1 MERDLADNRRQSYST
16 GRCLSS
22 PLSCFIHTETEYA
35 RISNHGKKTRPSPKL
50 RDLMR
55 RLLLVRSCGLENN
68 KSKTLVT
75 FHYDAVSYSQNFD
88 DGFYLRDDDPK
99 HIWSHRTGKA
109 SNFNT
114 SFSFK
119 IDARNLSADGH
130 GICFFLVPMGAQLPA
145 YSVGGFLNLF
155 TRKNIRL
162 RSRIPAA
169 SLATLASIINLMFK
183 FSSGTDKSFK
193 QSIVLTSHQQEV
205 SSRRYK
211 QDRNRRIHISIRT
224 RTRPTATNPT
234 IKVATEKNCRVVS
247 ID

>member
-99 HIWSHRTGKA
+99 V
-109 SNFNT
+109 
-114 SFSFK
+114 FS
-119 IDARNLSADGH
+119 D
-130 GICFFLVPMGAQLPA
+130 LP
-145 YSVGGFLNLF
+145 
-155 TRKNIRL
+155 
-162 RSRIPAA
+162 
-169 SLATLASIINLMFK
+169 
-183 FSSGTDKSFK
+183 K
-193 QSIVLTSHQQEV
+193 QSPGH
-205 SSRRYK
+205 
-211 QDRNRRIHISIRT
+211 
-224 RTRPTATNPT
+224 
-234 IKVATEKNCRVVS
+234 
-247 ID
+247 

>member
-88 DGFYLRDDDPK
+88 DGFYFRDVDPQV
-99 HIWSHRTGKA
+99 
-109 SNFNT
+109 
-114 SFSFK
+114 FS
-119 IDARNLSADGH
+119 D
-130 GICFFLVPMGAQLPA
+130 LP
-145 YSVGGFLNLF
+145 
-155 TRKNIRL
+155 
-162 RSRIPAA
+162 
-169 SLATLASIINLMFK
+169 
-183 FSSGTDKSFK
+183 K
-193 QSIVLTSHQQEV
+193 QSPDH
-205 SSRRYK
+205 
-211 QDRNRRIHISIRT
+211 
-224 RTRPTATNPT
+224 
-234 IKVATEKNCRVVS
+234 
-247 ID
+247 